1 MTDGVL
7 LCWDRGTERERE
19 RERGGRSWCK
29 SDLNN
34 QLTSGILDVV
44 YIQYLL
50 IIDNVVDV

>member
-7 LCWDRGTERERE
+7 LCWDRGTERERG
-19 RERGGRSWCK
+19 RGGRSWCK

-50 IIDNVVDV
+50 IIDNVVDMC